1 MGVFAE
7 STDMQLEPR
16 IRDALEA
23 TFHPAELEIINE
35 SNLHAGHN
43 PEAAATNDTHYRILI
58 SAPSLSGKSRVNQHR
73 EINAALKFAF
83 DEGLHALAIEV
94 K

>member
-1 MGVFAE
+1 M
-7 STDMQLEPR
+7 SLEPR
-16 IRDALEA
+16 IRVALEA
-23 TFHPAELEIINE
+23 AFRPENLEIINE

-43 PEAAATNDTHYRILI
+43 PEAAATNDTHYRIRI
-58 SAPSLSGKSRVNQHR
+58 ASAALAGKSRVNQHR
-73 EINAALKFAF
+73 EINSALKFAF

>member
-1 MGVFAE
+1 M
-7 STDMQLEPR
+7 SLEPR
-16 IRDALEA
+16 IRAALEA
-23 TFHPAELEIINE
+23 AFEPTNLEIANE

-43 PEAAATNDTHYRILI
+43 PEAAATNDTHYRIRI
-58 SAPSLSGKSRVNQHR
+58 AASSLSGKSRVNQHR

>member
-1 MGVFAE
+1 M
-7 STDMQLEPR
+7 TLQPR
-16 IRDALEA
+16 LQAALEA
-23 TFHPAELEIINE
+23 AFQPTNLEIVNE

-43 PEAAATNDTHYRILI
+43 PEAAATNDTHYRIRI
-58 SAPSLSGKSRVNQHR
+58 SAASLAGKSRVTQHR

-94 K
+94 TPSN

>member
-1 MGVFAE
+1 
-7 STDMQLEPR
+7 
-16 IRDALEA
+16 
-23 TFHPAELEIINE
+23 
-35 SNLHAGHN
+35 
-43 PEAAATNDTHYRILI
+43 
-58 SAPSLSGKSRVNQHR
+58 LSGKSRVNQHR

>member
-1 MGVFAE
+1 M
-7 STDMQLEPR
+7 SLEPR
-16 IRDALEA
+16 IRTALEA
-23 TFHPAELEIINE
+23 AFAPTNLEIVNE

-43 PEAAATNDTHYRILI
+43 PEAAATNDTHYRIRI
-58 SAPSLSGKSRVNQHR
+58 SSAAFAGKSRVNQHR

-94 K
+94 T

>member
-1 MGVFAE
+1 M
-7 STDMQLEPR
+7 SLEPK
-16 IRDALEA
+16 IRTALETA
-23 TFHPAELEIINE
+23 FSPTLLEIINE

-43 PEAAATNDTHYRILI
+43 PEAAATNDTHYRIRI
-58 SAPSLSGKSRVNQHR
+58 AAVSLGGKSRVNQHR

>member
-1 MGVFAE
+1 M
-7 STDMQLEPR
+7 SLEPKMR
-16 IRDALEA
+16 AALEA
-23 TFHPAELEIINE
+23 AFQPSHLEIINE

-43 PEAAATNDTHYRILI
+43 PEAAATNDTHYRIRIAADAL
-58 SAPSLSGKSRVNQHR
+58 AGKSRVNQHR

-83 DEGLHALAIEV
+83 DAGLHALAIEV

>member
-1 MGVFAE
+1 M
-7 STDMQLEPR
+7 SLEPQMR
-16 IRDALEA
+16 SALEDGL
-23 TFHPAELEIINE
+23 PPSLLEIINE

-43 PEAAATNDTHYRILI
+43 PEAAATNDTHYRIRI
-58 SAPSLSGKSRVNQHR
+58 SAKALGGKSRVNQHR

>member
-1 MGVFAE
+1 M
-7 STDMQLEPR
+7 SLEPR
-16 IRDALEA
+16 IRAALETA
-23 TFHPAELEIINE
+23 FSPSHLEIINE

-43 PEAAATNDTHYRILI
+43 PEAAATNDTHYRIRI
-58 SAPSLSGKSRVNQHR
+58 SAAALTGKSRVNQHR

-83 DEGLHALAIEV
+83 DAGLHALAIEV

>member
-1 MGVFAE
+1 MA
-7 STDMQLEPR
+7 LEPR
-16 IRDALEA
+16 IRAALEEA
-23 TFHPAELEIINE
+23 FQPSRLEIINE

-43 PEAAATNDTHYRILI
+43 PEAAATNDTHYRIRI
-58 SAPSLSGKSRVNQHR
+58 SADALAGKSRVDQHR

>member
-1 MGVFAE
+1 M
-7 STDMQLEPR
+7 SLEPK
-16 IRDALEA
+16 IRTALEA
-23 TFHPAELEIINE
+23 AFAPTHLEIVNE

-43 PEAAATNDTHYRILI
+43 PEAASTNDTHYRIRI
-58 SAPSLSGKSRVNQHR
+58 SATAFAGKSRVNQHR

>member
-1 MGVFAE
+1 MA
-7 STDMQLEPR
+7 LEPR
-16 IRDALEA
+16 IRSALEDA
-23 TFHPAELEIINE
+23 FHPNQLEIVNE

-43 PEAAATNDTHYRILI
+43 PEAAATNDTHYRIRI
-58 SAPSLSGKSRVNQHR
+58 SSDALAGKSRVNQHR

>member
-1 MGVFAE
+1 M
-7 STDMQLEPR
+7 SLEPR
-16 IRDALEA
+16 IRAALEA
-23 TFHPAELEIINE
+23 AFAPAALEIVNE

-43 PEAAATNDTHYRILI
+43 PEAAATNDTHYRIRI
-58 SAPSLSGKSRVNQHR
+58 AAGSLAGKSRVTQHR
-73 EINAALKFAF
+73 DINAALKFAF

>member
-1 MGVFAE
+1 M
-7 STDMQLEPR
+7 TLEPK
-16 IRDALEA
+16 IRAALEA
-23 TFHPAELEIINE
+23 EFQPSFLEIVNE

-43 PEAAATNDTHYRILI
+43 PEAAATNDTHYRIRI
-58 SAPSLSGKSRVNQHR
+58 SSPAFAGKSRVNQHR

-83 DEGLHALAIEV
+83 DAGLHALAIEV

>member
-1 MGVFAE
+1 MA
-7 STDMQLEPR
+7 LEPK
-16 IRDALEA
+16 IRAALEA
-23 TFHPAELEIINE
+23 AFQPTHLEIVNE

-43 PEAAATNDTHYRILI
+43 PEAAATNDTHYRIRIASPALG
-58 SAPSLSGKSRVNQHR
+58 GKSRVDQHR

>member
-1 MGVFAE
+1 M
-7 STDMQLEPR
+7 SLEPKMR
-16 IRDALEA
+16 AALEA
-23 TFHPAELEIINE
+23 AFQPSLLEIINE

-43 PEAAATNDTHYRILI
+43 PEAAATNDTHYRIRI
-58 SAPSLSGKSRVNQHR
+58 SANALSGKSRVNQHR
-73 EINAALKFAF
+73 EINSALKFAF

>member
-1 MGVFAE
+1 M
-7 STDMQLEPR
+7 SLEPR
-16 IRDALEA
+16 MRSALEA
-23 TFHPAELEIINE
+23 AFQPNFLEIVNE

-43 PEAAATNDTHYRILI
+43 PEAAATNDTHYRIRI
-58 SAPSLSGKSRVNQHR
+58 SSEALAGKSRVNQHR

>member
-1 MGVFAE
+1 M
-7 STDMQLEPR
+7 TLEPK
-16 IRDALEA
+16 IRAALEA
-23 TFHPAELEIINE
+23 AFQPTHLEIVNE

-43 PEAAATNDTHYRILI
+43 PQAAATNDTHYHIRI
-58 SAPSLSGKSRVNQHR
+58 SSPSLAGKSRVNQHR
-73 EINAALKFAF
+73 EINTALKFAF

>member
-1 MGVFAE
+1 MRA
-7 STDMQLEPR
+7 
-16 IRDALEA
+16 ALETA
-23 TFHPAELEIINE
+23 FAPADLEIINE

-43 PEAAATNDTHYRILI
+43 PEAAATNDTHYRIRI
-58 SAPSLSGKSRVNQHR
+58 SAVSLAGKSRVNQHR
-73 EINAALKFAF
+73 EINSALKFAF

>member
-1 MGVFAE
+1 M
-7 STDMQLEPR
+7 SLEPK
-16 IRDALEA
+16 IRAALEA
-23 TFHPAELEIINE
+23 AFEPAALEIINE

-43 PEAAATNDTHYRILI
+43 PEAAATNDTHYRIRI
-58 SAPSLSGKSRVNQHR
+58 SAASLSGKSRVNQHR